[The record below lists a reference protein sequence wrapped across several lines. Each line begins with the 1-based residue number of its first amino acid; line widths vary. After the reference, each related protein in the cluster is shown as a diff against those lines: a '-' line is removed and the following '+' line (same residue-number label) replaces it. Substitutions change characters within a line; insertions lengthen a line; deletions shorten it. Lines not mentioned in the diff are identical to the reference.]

1 METGKVINRI
11 SNRLRRRSAALQE
24 TLGMSGAQGNILNFI
39 LVEGQKHSIYQKDI
53 EKEFGLRP
61 STATEVLKALEKK
74 ELICRVSEK
83 QDARLKRIEFTS
95 KAEEI
100 RHLIAAAQWTV
111 ETKKVGTVTHYAF
124 KNIEGEQYL
133 AFEKKDGAYALAA
146 KKEANDETK
155 SFRWFTVAANGNL
168 QAVLSDEKEPY
179 FLGLKNDGTA
189 DWSLALLQSS
199 EHHTDG
205 STSVIKKK
213 VALYEIYNDQITAE
227 AFASKFGENF
237 TIEFPETLDDMDVFE
252 NVSVEKIANDNLG
265 FKLVDNKGTKD
276 TKDDEYV
283 VLANERVSNSELAA
297 NAIGYRYAKM
307 TAKAIKDKKIDD
319 KNTVF
324 YAEENE
330 TNIGDGKYAL
340 VQKVKVGDLDNKDVT
355 FGKVTNDETTRQLAS
370 VEYDCHSTFMG
381 VTVGK
386 GTRVANTEVA
396 NERMLIVNVT
406 AKVADKKN
414 SSALGLKNDFTGAR
428 WYDKVSEA
436 DFDQPQGQWLV
447 AAGSAANTI
456 KLINVQKPGFVQD
469 NIRLYEAE
477 GENTYTVFA
486 SDLGLS
492 GLETITLTKVEDYDK
507 LNGYYSTLSDI
518 NQKFAFVTTG
528 EYANEEAGSDLY
540 LKAGVEGDVVTVVPH
555 AGSEWELIRN
565 EKAQAVTANYKYY
578 DGEKWVELNGKGNEE
593 KGILPA
599 DTVRLA
605 YSYAINADELG
616 LGTAWKMAKDDI
628 EFFLKENGKGTYA
641 IVYGATA
648 DEVKEYGVINGSEE
662 LVAETTDF
670 TNSTPFEIIDL
681 DAAPSLAADSKH
693 MTFEATNSI
702 GFIASDEN
710 NNAVLAKETAA
721 LWVDSVNA
729 EGYATPKF
737 FISYAGKMMTT
748 AKKFKEIVDKAYA
761 NDEISKKEYAELTAD
776 ENLYYK
782 SVERIKFVDAERLSG
797 EDTLVIADEKYTG
810 KDIEDFKF
818 KVTENEDGD
827 YVLKA
832 NGNYVYVI
840 NGNLVYGTDAKEAEA
855 FVIEVTSAP
864 TANEGIATSE
874 VKVIA
879 GEGNVT
885 IAGAAGKKVVICNIL
900 GQVVANTVVSSDNA
914 TIAAPAGVVVVAV
927 EGEAAVK
934 AIVK

>member
-1 METGKVINRI
+1 MNKRFST
-11 SNRLRRRSAALQE
+11 LLAAALVAGSFSSAFAQLE
-24 TLGMSGAQGNILNFI
+24 GRNVEWKDAQASRAYYLAGVHFVSSTDYLQAFSLQGLVNGA
-39 LVEGQKHSIYQKDI
+39 DI
-53 EKEFGLRP
+53 
-61 STATEVLKALEKK
+61 TAANPV
-74 ELICRVSEK
+74 
-83 QDARLKRIEFTS
+83 
-95 KAEEI
+95 
-100 RHLIAAAQWTV
+100 AAAQWTV

-648 DEVKEYGVINGSEE
+648 DEVKEYGVINGSEK

-710 NNAVLAKETAA
+710 NNAVLAKEAAA

-748 AKKFKEIVDKAYA
+748 ADKFEEIVDEAYA
-761 NDEISKKEYAELTAD
+761 NDEISKKEHAELTAL
-776 ENLYYK
+776 ENLKYK
-782 SVERIKFVDAERLSG
+782 DTYRIKFVDAERLAG
-797 EDTLVIADEKYTG
+797 EDTLIIASEKVTG
-810 KDIEDFKF
+810 DDIADFKF

-827 YVLKA
+827 YVLKT
-832 NGNYVYVI
+832 GENYVYVI

-885 IAGAAGKKVVICNIL
+885 IAGAAGKKVVISNIL

-914 TIAAPAGVVVVAV
+914 VIAAPAGVVVVAV

>member
-1 METGKVINRI
+1 MNKRFST
-11 SNRLRRRSAALQE
+11 LLAAALVAGSFSSAFALLVVRYVEWKDALASRAYYLAGVHFVSPTDYLQAFS
-24 TLGMSGAQGNILNFI
+24 LQGLVNGA
-39 LVEGQKHSIYQKDI
+39 DI
-53 EKEFGLRP
+53 
-61 STATEVLKALEKK
+61 TAANPV
-74 ELICRVSEK
+74 
-83 QDARLKRIEFTS
+83 
-95 KAEEI
+95 
-100 RHLIAAAQWTV
+100 AAAQWTV

-307 TAKAIKDKKIDD
+307 TAKANKDKIIDD

-927 EGEAAVK
+927 EGEAAVN

>member
-1 METGKVINRI
+1 MNKRFST
-11 SNRLRRRSAALQE
+11 LLAAALVAGSFSSAFAQLE
-24 TLGMSGAQGNILNFI
+24 GRNVEWKDAQASRAYYLAGVHFVSPTDYLQAFSLQGLVNGA
-39 LVEGQKHSIYQKDI
+39 DI
-53 EKEFGLRP
+53 
-61 STATEVLKALEKK
+61 TAANPV
-74 ELICRVSEK
+74 
-83 QDARLKRIEFTS
+83 
-95 KAEEI
+95 
-100 RHLIAAAQWTV
+100 AAAQWTV

-710 NNAVLAKETAA
+710 NNAVLAKEAAA

-748 AKKFKEIVDKAYA
+748 AKKFIEIVNKAYA

-782 SVERIKFVDAERLSG
+782 SVDRIKFVDAERLSG

>member
-1 METGKVINRI
+1 MNKRFST
-11 SNRLRRRSAALQE
+11 LLAAALVAGSFSSAFAQLE
-24 TLGMSGAQGNILNFI
+24 GRNVEWKDAQASRAYYLAGVHFVSPTDYLQAFSLQGLVNGA
-39 LVEGQKHSIYQKDI
+39 DI
-53 EKEFGLRP
+53 
-61 STATEVLKALEKK
+61 TAANPV
-74 ELICRVSEK
+74 
-83 QDARLKRIEFTS
+83 
-95 KAEEI
+95 
-100 RHLIAAAQWTV
+100 AAAQWTV

-540 LKAGVEGDVVTVVPH
+540 LKAGVEGYVVTVVPH

-710 NNAVLAKETAA
+710 NNAVLAKEAAA

-879 GEGNVT
+879 SEGNVT
-885 IAGAAGKKVVICNIL
+885 IAGAAGKKVVISNIL
-900 GQVVANTVVSSDNA
+900 GQVVANTVISSDNA

>member
-1 METGKVINRI
+1 MNKRFST
-11 SNRLRRRSAALQE
+11 LLAAALVAGSFSSAFAQLE
-24 TLGMSGAQGNILNFI
+24 GRNVEWKDAQASRAYYLAGVHFVSPTDYLQAFSLQGLVNGA
-39 LVEGQKHSIYQKDI
+39 DI
-53 EKEFGLRP
+53 
-61 STATEVLKALEKK
+61 TAANPV
-74 ELICRVSEK
+74 
-83 QDARLKRIEFTS
+83 
-95 KAEEI
+95 
-100 RHLIAAAQWTV
+100 AAAQWTV

-540 LKAGVEGDVVTVVPH
+540 LKAGVEGYVVTVVPH

-616 LGTAWKMAKDDI
+616 LGTAWEMAKDDI

-662 LVAETTDF
+662 LVAETIDF

-710 NNAVLAKETAA
+710 NNAVLAKEAAA

-782 SVERIKFVDAERLSG
+782 SVVRIKFVDAERLSG

-885 IAGAAGKKVVICNIL
+885 IAGAAGKKVVISNIL

>member
-1 METGKVINRI
+1 MNKRFST
-11 SNRLRRRSAALQE
+11 LLAAALVAGSFSSAFAQLE
-24 TLGMSGAQGNILNFI
+24 GRNVEWKDAQASRAYYLAGVHFVSPTDYLQAFSLQGLVNGA
-39 LVEGQKHSIYQKDI
+39 DI
-53 EKEFGLRP
+53 
-61 STATEVLKALEKK
+61 TAANPV
-74 ELICRVSEK
+74 
-83 QDARLKRIEFTS
+83 
-95 KAEEI
+95 
-100 RHLIAAAQWTV
+100 AAAQWTV

-456 KLINVQKPGFVQD
+456 KLINVQKLGFVQD

-540 LKAGVEGDVVTVVPH
+540 LKAGVEGYVVTVVPH

-710 NNAVLAKETAA
+710 NNAVLAKEAAA

-885 IAGAAGKKVVICNIL
+885 IAGAAGKKVVISNIL

>member
-1 METGKVINRI
+1 MNKRFST
-11 SNRLRRRSAALQE
+11 LLAAALVAGSFSSAFAQLE
-24 TLGMSGAQGNILNFI
+24 GRNVEWKDAQASRAYYLAGVHFVSPTDYLQAFSLQGLVNGA
-39 LVEGQKHSIYQKDI
+39 DI
-53 EKEFGLRP
+53 
-61 STATEVLKALEKK
+61 TAANPV
-74 ELICRVSEK
+74 
-83 QDARLKRIEFTS
+83 
-95 KAEEI
+95 
-100 RHLIAAAQWTV
+100 AAAQWTV

-199 EHHTDG
+199 EYHTDG

-414 SSALGLKNDFTGAR
+414 SSALGLKNDFTGER

-748 AKKFKEIVDKAYA
+748 AKKFKEIVGKAYA

-776 ENLYYK
+776 ENLHYK

-840 NGNLVYGTDAKEAEA
+840 NGNLVYSTDAKEAEA

-885 IAGAAGKKVVICNIL
+885 IAGAAGKKVVISNIL
-900 GQVVANTVVSSDNA
+900 GQVVANTVISSDNA
-914 TIAAPAGVVVVAV
+914 VIAAPAGVVVVAV

>member
-1 METGKVINRI
+1 MNKRFST
-11 SNRLRRRSAALQE
+11 LLAAALVAGSFSSAFAQLE
-24 TLGMSGAQGNILNFI
+24 GRNVEWKDAQASRAYYLAGVHFVSPTDYLQAFSLQGLVNGA
-39 LVEGQKHSIYQKDI
+39 DI
-53 EKEFGLRP
+53 
-61 STATEVLKALEKK
+61 TAANPV
-74 ELICRVSEK
+74 
-83 QDARLKRIEFTS
+83 
-95 KAEEI
+95 
-100 RHLIAAAQWTV
+100 AAAQWTV

-748 AKKFKEIVDKAYA
+748 AGKFKEIVEEAYA
-761 NDEISKKEYAELTAD
+761 NDEISKKEYAELTAN
-776 ENLYYK
+776 ENLKYK
-782 SVERIKFVDAERLSG
+782 NVKRIKFVDAERLAG

-885 IAGAAGKKVVICNIL
+885 IAGAAGKKVVISNIL

>member
-1 METGKVINRI
+1 MNKRFST
-11 SNRLRRRSAALQE
+11 LLAAALVAGSFSSAFAQLE
-24 TLGMSGAQGNILNFI
+24 GRNVEWKDAQASRAYYLAGVHFVSPTDYLQAFSLQGLVNGA
-39 LVEGQKHSIYQKDI
+39 DI
-53 EKEFGLRP
+53 
-61 STATEVLKALEKK
+61 TAANPV
-74 ELICRVSEK
+74 
-83 QDARLKRIEFTS
+83 
-95 KAEEI
+95 
-100 RHLIAAAQWTV
+100 AAAQWTV

-885 IAGAAGKKVVICNIL
+885 IAGAAGKKVVISNVL
-900 GQVVANTVVSSDNA
+900 GQTIANTVITSSEA
-914 TIAAPAGVVVVAV
+914 TISVPAGIVFVAV
-927 EGEAAVK
+927 EGESAVK
-934 AIVK
+934 AIIK

>member
-1 METGKVINRI
+1 MNKRFST
-11 SNRLRRRSAALQE
+11 LLAAALVAGSFSSAFAQLE
-24 TLGMSGAQGNILNFI
+24 GRNVEWKDAQASRAYYLAGVHFVSPTDYLQAFSLQGLVNGA
-39 LVEGQKHSIYQKDI
+39 DI
-53 EKEFGLRP
+53 
-61 STATEVLKALEKK
+61 TAANPV
-74 ELICRVSEK
+74 
-83 QDARLKRIEFTS
+83 
-95 KAEEI
+95 
-100 RHLIAAAQWTV
+100 AAAQWTV

-540 LKAGVEGDVVTVVPH
+540 LKAGVEGYVVTVVPH

-710 NNAVLAKETAA
+710 NNAVLAKEAAA

-782 SVERIKFVDAERLSG
+782 SVGRIKFVDAERLSG

-885 IAGAAGKKVVICNIL
+885 IAGAAGKKVVISNIL

>member
-1 METGKVINRI
+1 MNKRFST
-11 SNRLRRRSAALQE
+11 LLAAALVAGSFSSAFAQLE
-24 TLGMSGAQGNILNFI
+24 GRNVEWKDAQASRAYYLAGVHFVSPTDYLQAFSLQGLVNGA
-39 LVEGQKHSIYQKDI
+39 DI
-53 EKEFGLRP
+53 
-61 STATEVLKALEKK
+61 TAANPV
-74 ELICRVSEK
+74 
-83 QDARLKRIEFTS
+83 
-95 KAEEI
+95 
-100 RHLIAAAQWTV
+100 AAAQWTV

-797 EDTLVIADEKYTG
+797 
-810 KDIEDFKF
+810 IEDFKF

-885 IAGAAGKKVVICNIL
+885 IAGAAGKKVVISNIL

>member
-1 METGKVINRI
+1 MNKRFST
-11 SNRLRRRSAALQE
+11 LLAAALVAGSFSSAFAQLE
-24 TLGMSGAQGNILNFI
+24 GRNVEWKDAQASRAYYLAGVHFVSPTDYLQAFSLQGLVNGA
-39 LVEGQKHSIYQKDI
+39 DI
-53 EKEFGLRP
+53 
-61 STATEVLKALEKK
+61 TAANPV
-74 ELICRVSEK
+74 
-83 QDARLKRIEFTS
+83 
-95 KAEEI
+95 
-100 RHLIAAAQWTV
+100 AAAQWTV

-540 LKAGVEGDVVTVVPH
+540 LKAGVEGYVVTVVPH

-710 NNAVLAKETAA
+710 NNAVLAKEAAA

-761 NDEISKKEYAELTAD
+761 NDEISKKEYAELTAV

-885 IAGAAGKKVVICNIL
+885 IAGAAGKKVVISNIL
-900 GQVVANTVVSSDNA
+900 GQVVANTVISSDNA

>member
-1 METGKVINRI
+1 MAAAWVAG
-11 SNRLRRRSAALQE
+11 SFSSAVAQLEGRNVEWKDAQASRAYYLAGVHFVSPTDYLQAFS
-24 TLGMSGAQGNILNFI
+24 LQGLVNGA
-39 LVEGQKHSIYQKDI
+39 DI
-53 EKEFGLRP
+53 
-61 STATEVLKALEKK
+61 TAANPV
-74 ELICRVSEK
+74 
-83 QDARLKRIEFTS
+83 
-95 KAEEI
+95 
-100 RHLIAAAQWTV
+100 AAAQWTV

>member
-1 METGKVINRI
+1 MNKRFST
-11 SNRLRRRSAALQE
+11 LLAAALVAGSFSSAFAQLE
-24 TLGMSGAQGNILNFI
+24 GRNVEWKDAQASRAYYLAGVHFVSPTDYLQAFSLQGLVNGA
-39 LVEGQKHSIYQKDI
+39 DI
-53 EKEFGLRP
+53 
-61 STATEVLKALEKK
+61 TAANPV
-74 ELICRVSEK
+74 
-83 QDARLKRIEFTS
+83 
-95 KAEEI
+95 
-100 RHLIAAAQWTV
+100 AAAQWTV

-810 KDIEDFKF
+810 KEIEDFKF

-855 FVIEVTSAP
+855 FVIEVTSTP
-864 TANEGIATSE
+864 TANEDVAVSE
-874 VKVIA
+874 VKVLA
-879 GEGNVT
+879 GNGNVT
-885 IAGAAGKKVVICNIL
+885 IAGAAGKKVVVSNIL

-914 TIAAPAGVVVVAV
+914 VIAAPAGVVVVAV

>member
-1 METGKVINRI
+1 MNKRFST
-11 SNRLRRRSAALQE
+11 LLAAALVAGSFSSAFAQLE
-24 TLGMSGAQGNILNFI
+24 GRNVEWKDAQASRAYYLAGVHFVSPTDYLQAFSLQGLVNGA
-39 LVEGQKHSIYQKDI
+39 DI
-53 EKEFGLRP
+53 
-61 STATEVLKALEKK
+61 TAANPV
-74 ELICRVSEK
+74 
-83 QDARLKRIEFTS
+83 
-95 KAEEI
+95 
-100 RHLIAAAQWTV
+100 AAAQWTV

-540 LKAGVEGDVVTVVPH
+540 LKAGVERNVVTVVPH

-693 MTFEATNSI
+693 MTFDATNSI

-776 ENLYYK
+776 ENCYYK

-840 NGNLVYGTDAKEAEA
+840 NGNLVCGTDAKEAEA

-885 IAGAAGKKVVICNIL
+885 IAGAAGKKVVISNIL

>member
-1 METGKVINRI
+1 MNKRFST
-11 SNRLRRRSAALQE
+11 LLAAALVAGSFSSAFAQLE
-24 TLGMSGAQGNILNFI
+24 GRNVEWKDAQASRAYYLAGVHFVSPTDYLQAFSLQGLVNGA
-39 LVEGQKHSIYQKDI
+39 DI
-53 EKEFGLRP
+53 
-61 STATEVLKALEKK
+61 TAANPV
-74 ELICRVSEK
+74 
-83 QDARLKRIEFTS
+83 
-95 KAEEI
+95 
-100 RHLIAAAQWTV
+100 AAAQWTV

-648 DEVKEYGVINGSEE
+648 DEVKEYGVINCSEE
-662 LVAETTDF
+662 LEDETTDF

-782 SVERIKFVDAERLSG
+782 SVKRIKFVDAERLSG

-885 IAGAAGKKVVICNIL
+885 IAGAAGKKVVISNIL

>member
-1 METGKVINRI
+1 MNKRFST
-11 SNRLRRRSAALQE
+11 LLAAALVAGSFSSAFAQLE
-24 TLGMSGAQGNILNFI
+24 GRNVEWKDAQASRAYYLAGVHFVSPTDYLQAFSLQGLVNGA
-39 LVEGQKHSIYQKDI
+39 DI
-53 EKEFGLRP
+53 
-61 STATEVLKALEKK
+61 TAANPV
-74 ELICRVSEK
+74 
-83 QDARLKRIEFTS
+83 
-95 KAEEI
+95 
-100 RHLIAAAQWTV
+100 AAAQWTV

-518 NQKFAFVTTG
+518 NQKFASVTTG

-540 LKAGVEGDVVTVVPH
+540 LKAGVEGYVVTVVPH

-710 NNAVLAKETAA
+710 NNAVLAKEAAA

-885 IAGAAGKKVVICNIL
+885 IAGAAGKKVVISNIL

>member
-1 METGKVINRI
+1 MNKRFST
-11 SNRLRRRSAALQE
+11 LLAAALVAGSFSSAFAQLE
-24 TLGMSGAQGNILNFI
+24 GRNVEWKDAQASRAYYLAGGHFVSPTDYLQAFSLQGLVNGA
-39 LVEGQKHSIYQKDI
+39 DI
-53 EKEFGLRP
+53 
-61 STATEVLKALEKK
+61 TAANPV
-74 ELICRVSEK
+74 
-83 QDARLKRIEFTS
+83 
-95 KAEEI
+95 
-100 RHLIAAAQWTV
+100 AAAQWTV

-540 LKAGVEGDVVTVVPH
+540 LKAGVEGYVVTVVPH

-710 NNAVLAKETAA
+710 NNAVLAKEAAA

-885 IAGAAGKKVVICNIL
+885 IAGAAGKKVVISNIL